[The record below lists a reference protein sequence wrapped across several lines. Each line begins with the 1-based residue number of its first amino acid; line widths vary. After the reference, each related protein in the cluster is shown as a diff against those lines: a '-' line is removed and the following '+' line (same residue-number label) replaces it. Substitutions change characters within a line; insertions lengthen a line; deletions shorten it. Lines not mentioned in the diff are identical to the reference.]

1 MRKMAETPE
10 QIRVAVVDDHD
21 MVRKG
26 LRMLLESFPDLMPVG
41 QAKDGEEAVRLY
53 REESPDVVL
62 LDLLMPGMTG
72 PDAIS
77 AILKARPDTKVIAL
91 TGYQDEQLV
100 YSALNAGA
108 ISYILKNVPIDELAA
123 VIRSAY
129 AGQSTLAPEAAQA
142 LVKAATRPPKPGHDL
157 TKRESE
163 ILGLIVKGMN
173 NREIADH
180 LTISQSTV
188 KNHVT
193 SIFMKLGVTNR
204 AEAVALAVHHQLTDW
219 STH

>member
-1 MRKMAETPE
+1 MAETPE

-41 QAKDGEEAVRLY
+41 QAKDGEEAVRLC

-100 YSALNAGA
+100 HSALNAGA

-157 TKRESE
+157 TNRESE